1 MLRRLW
7 VQPGRWGNM
16 REPVYEHS
24 KVLQS
29 ADVDHQRQRRKG
41 EEIMTKQ
48 KEKRSPRSRERRGR
62 DRWKAGR
69 KWMQEDADRRLLPKY
84 QHSR

>member
-1 MLRRLW
+1 
-7 VQPGRWGNM
+7 
-16 REPVYEHS
+16 
-24 KVLQS
+24 
-29 ADVDHQRQRRKG
+29 
-41 EEIMTKQ
+41 MTKQ
-48 KEKRSPRSRERRGR
+48 KEKRPPRSRERRGR

>member
-1 MLRRLW
+1 MNTPKFCNQQTLTIKDKE
-7 VQPGRWGNM
+7 G
-16 REPVYEHS
+16 
-24 KVLQS
+24 
-29 ADVDHQRQRRKG
+29 KG

-69 KWMQEDADRRLLPKY
+69 KWMQEDADHRLLPKY